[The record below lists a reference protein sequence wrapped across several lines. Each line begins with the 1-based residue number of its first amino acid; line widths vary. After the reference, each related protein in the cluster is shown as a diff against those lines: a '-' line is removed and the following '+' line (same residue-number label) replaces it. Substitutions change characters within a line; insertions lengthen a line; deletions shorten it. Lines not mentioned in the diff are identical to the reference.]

1 MSQALAVGSCWVAVM
16 HTLLHVVALVL
27 VERCGIWNY

>member
-1 MSQALAVGSCWVAVM
+1 MSQALAIGSSWAAVM
-16 HTLLHVVALVL
+16 LTLLHVVAVVL

>member
-1 MSQALAVGSCWVAVM
+1 MSQALAVGSSCAAVM
-16 HTLLHVVALVL
+16 LMLLHVVAVVL